1 VTAPPSGE
9 VEVAAGVT
17 SPADFFAEPNV
28 GAIFARAAAH
38 GLKTG

>member
-1 VTAPPSGE
+1 MDGFTR
-9 VEVAAGVT
+9 VAAGVT

-28 GAIFARAAAH
+28 GAIFARAAAR